1 MDNEMELFTM
11 CRVRIF
17 DKDALRATATVQVA
31 GAIFLTGLRV
41 IEGKNGLFLAMP
53 SRKMATGEY
62 QDIYFPSGKA
72 VRDELQKIVLD
83 EYEREHTRQL
93 ALQTTALNQA
103 AS

>member
-1 MDNEMELFTM
+1 MELFTM

-41 IEGKNGLFLAMP
+41 IEGKNGLFVAMP
-53 SRKMATGEY
+53 SRKTSGGEY
-62 QDIYFPSGKA
+62 QDICFPASKA

-83 EYEREHTRQL
+83 EYERER
-93 ALQTTALNQA
+93 ARVVV
-103 AS
+103 S